1 MSETFH
7 VGVTRDFLGSD
18 GTFSYGENCFR
29 LLDEASDVE
38 WEFLADKTA
47 ELRPDQIQSYDAL
60 LLLIPRITAATLEGA
75 DRLKVIAR
83 FGVGYDTIDV
93 EACTQ
98 AGVMLTITPDG
109 IRQPVAASV
118 MTFMLALSHKL
129 FLKDKLTRAGRWNEK
144 LDHMG
149 MGLTGRTLGVIGYG
163 NIGREVFRLARPFG
177 MHHLAYDPYVN
188 EADSADTDVTLTDL
202 ETLLKTSDFVSI
214 CCQLTPE
221 TRHLINAERLAL
233 MKPTSYLINMAR
245 GPVVDQKALTQVLQ
259 ERKIQGAGLDVFE
272 QEPIDPDDP
281 ILKLDNVIVTP
292 HGICWTDEAF
302 SGNGRSA
309 CESILDI
316 AAGRIPQHVV
326 NRDVLES
333 ARFKE
338 KTNFA

>member
-1 MSETFH
+1 MSEIFR

-18 GTFSYGENCFR
+18 GTFSYGGNCFH
-29 LLDEASDVE
+29 LLDEAPNVE
-38 WEFLADKTA
+38 WEFLAEKTA

-60 LLLIPRITAATLEGA
+60 LLLIPRITTATLEGA

-93 EACTQ
+93 EACTR

-129 FLKDKLTRAGRWNEK
+129 FLKDKMTRDGRWNEK

-177 MHHLAYDPYVN
+177 MHHLAYDPYVI
-188 EADSADTDVTLTDL
+188 ETDSADTDVKLTDL
-202 ETLLKTSDFVSI
+202 ETLLKTADFVSI

-259 ERKIQGAGLDVFE
+259 ERRIQGAGLDVFE

-326 NRDVLES
+326 NRDMMES

-338 KTNFA
+338 KLGV